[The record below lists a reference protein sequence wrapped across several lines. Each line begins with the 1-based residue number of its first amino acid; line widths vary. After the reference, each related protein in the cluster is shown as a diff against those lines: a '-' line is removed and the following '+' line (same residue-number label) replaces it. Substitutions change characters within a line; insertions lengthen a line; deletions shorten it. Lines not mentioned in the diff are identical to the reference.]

1 MDRVAAA
8 QGVEGAQLIG
18 QFGVGFYSAFMVAD
32 RVDVIS
38 RRAGSEEATLWS
50 SDGKGSYTMA
60 VVEAAEAPARGTRV
74 IVHLMEDAASFAERY
89 TLERVVKAQSGHVPV
104 PIAIV
109 EKPGAEPQ
117 EVAGGG
123 RSHDRAAL
131 CRQHESFDAQPAAG
145 AISTPDRTG

>member
-1 MDRVAAA
+1 MSREEMVEGLGTIARSGTKAFMDRVEAA

-18 QFGVGFYSAFMVAD
+18 QFGVGFYSAFMVAE

-38 RRAGSEEATLWS
+38 CRAGSNEATLWS
-50 SDGKGSYTMA
+50 SDGKGSYTIA
-60 VVEAAEAPARGTRV
+60 LAEAAEAPARGTRV

-89 TLERVVKAQSGHVPV
+89 TLERIVRAQSGHVPV

-117 EVAGGG
+117 EVADG
-123 RSHDRAAL
+123 AAL
-131 CRQHESFDAQPAAG
+131 WVKPRAE
-145 AISTPDRTG
+145 I

>member
-89 TLERVVKAQSGHVPV
+89 T
-104 PIAIV
+104 
-109 EKPGAEPQ
+109 KPFDLFDPNR
-117 EVAGGG
+117 AG
-123 RSHDRAAL
+123 RMKLICEARLH
-131 CRQHESFDAQPAAG
+131 
-145 AISTPDRTG
+145 